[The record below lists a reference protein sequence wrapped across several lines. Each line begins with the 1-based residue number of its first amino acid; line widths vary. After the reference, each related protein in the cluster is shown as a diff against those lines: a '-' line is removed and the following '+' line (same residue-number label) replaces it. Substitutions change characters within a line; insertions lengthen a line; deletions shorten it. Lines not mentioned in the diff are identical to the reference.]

1 GDRLEL
7 ATVLGDLGRAAQL
20 VGDQQGSRAWI
31 GKALDLA
38 DRCGAL
44 PLRQRLTD
52 DGTDEATDIARL
64 VGKAHRLQELSAAE
78 RRVAELASKGRRNK
92 DIAQGL
98 GITISTVEQHLTR
111 VYRKLNVS
119 RRTDLRYV
127 LGGASSDDPALDH
140 AG

>member
-1 GDRLEL
+1 
-7 ATVLGDLGRAAQL
+7 LGRAAEL
-20 VGDQQGSRAWI
+20 VGDHQGSRAWI
-31 GKALDLA
+31 RKALDLA

-52 DGTDEATDIARL
+52 DGIDESTDITRL
-64 VGKAHRLQELSAAE
+64 VGNAYRLQELSAAE
-78 RRVAELASKGRRNK
+78 RRVTELASKGQRNK

-98 GITISTVEQHLTR
+98 GITVSTVEQHLTR

-140 AG
+140 VG